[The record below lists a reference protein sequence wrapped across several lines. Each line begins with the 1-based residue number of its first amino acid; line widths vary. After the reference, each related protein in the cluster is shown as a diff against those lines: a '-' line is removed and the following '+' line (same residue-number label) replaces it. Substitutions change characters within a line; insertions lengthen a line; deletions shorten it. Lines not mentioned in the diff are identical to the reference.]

1 MQQKGRYPGGN
12 QNSGSMDTMIEIRQ
26 LSKCYGKKQAISG
39 LDITIEKGE
48 VVGLL
53 GLNGAGKSTTMN
65 ILTGCLSPTE
75 GTILIE
81 GVDIQKEPL
90 LAKQKV
96 GYLPEVPPLYPD
108 MSVYN
113 YLKFV
118 YGIKKIKGNRK
129 EHLAAICRQ
138 TGLEQ
143 VSSRLIRN
151 LSKGY
156 RQRVGLAQSL
166 IGDPQV
172 LILDEP
178 TVGLDPTQIIEIRS
192 LIAGMGTDR
201 TVILSSHILSEI
213 QAVCK
218 RVLVL
223 HQGVIVADDSPE
235 HLEDALRN
243 KNRCIAAIEGTIE
256 QVMAVLSNIPDI
268 GQVTPLLETEPG
280 VFEYEILGQADADI
294 RRSLFFALAKA
305 SMPLLGIRSA
315 GVSLED
321 VFLNLVAGQPDEG
334 RERV

>member
-1 MQQKGRYPGGN
+1 ME
-12 QNSGSMDTMIEIRQ
+12 TMIEIRN
-26 LSKCYGKKQAISG
+26 LCKSYGKKQALAG
-39 LDITIEKGE
+39 VDAVIEKGE
-48 VVGLL
+48 IVGLL

-65 ILTGCLSPTE
+65 ILTGCLSPTD
-75 GTILIE
+75 GTVLID
-81 GVDIQKEPL
+81 GVDIQKYPM
-90 LAKQKV
+90 LAKKKV
-96 GYLPEVPPLYPD
+96 GYLPEIPPLYMD
-108 MSVYN
+108 MSVKR

-118 YGIKKIKGNRK
+118 YGIKHTKGGRK
-129 EHLAAICRQ
+129 EHLETICKQ

-143 VSSRLIRN
+143 VENRLIRN

-156 RQRVGLAQSL
+156 RQRVGLAQAL

-192 LIAGMGTDR
+192 LISGMGKDR

-223 HQGVIVADDSPE
+223 NQGVLVADDSPE

-243 KNRCIAAIEGTIE
+243 KNSCIASIEGE
-256 QVMAVLSNIPDI
+256 VLRVSEVISGIPDI
-268 GQVTPLLETEPG
+268 SQVTTLTEVEPG
-280 VFEYEILGQADADI
+280 VHEYEIAGHVNTDI

-305 SMPLLGIRSA
+305 ELPLLSIRSA

-321 VFLNLVAGQPDEG
+321 VFLNIVAEQPKQGEG
-334 RERV
+334 RGES